1 MKNEF
6 SQDPQFQPTGSQ
18 SASFQSTESKG
29 DLKQSLREA
38 GDKIKSKSKEAASQV
53 KAQGGKYFDQGK
65 TRTADCMGRFSETLR
80 SSADRFESEQDPN
93 IAHYTRV
100 VAGKL
105 DDAASY
111 VRQRDFSGLRQD
123 TEDLARQHPVL
134 FFGGLFALGLATA
147 RFLKA
152 SGEHEYE
159 AEDEQIL
166 EDTEM
171 MTGAVE

>member
-6 SQDPQFQPTGSQ
+6 SQDPQFQPTGS
-18 SASFQSTESKG
+18 SSFQGKD

-38 GDKIKSKSKEAASQV
+38 GDQIKSKSKEAASQV
-53 KAQGGKYFDQGK
+53 KEQSGKYFDQGK

-80 SSADRFESEQDPN
+80 STADRFESEQDPN
-93 IAHYTRV
+93 IAHYTRL

-152 SGEHEYE
+152 SDERLDESDE
-159 AEDEQIL
+159 EQIL

-171 MTGAVE
+171 LTGAVE

>member
-6 SQDPQFQPTGSQ
+6 SQDPQFQSPGSP
-18 SASFQSTESKG
+18 SSNFQSSESKG

-38 GDKIKSKSKEAASQV
+38 GDKLKSKSKEAASQV
-53 KAQGGKYFDQGK
+53 KEQSGKYFDQGK

-80 SSADRFESEQDPN
+80 STADRFESEQDPN
-93 IAHYTRV
+93 IAHYTRM

-111 VRQRDFSGLRQD
+111 VRQRDLSGLRQD
-123 TEDLARQHPVL
+123 TEDLAREHPVL

-152 SGEHEYE
+152 SGERLDEVHE
-159 AEDEQIL
+159 EQIL
-166 EDTEM
+166 EDSEM

>member
-6 SQDPQFQPTGSQ
+6 SQDPQYQSTGST
-18 SASFQSTESKG
+18 STFQSPEAKG
-29 DLKQSLREA
+29 DFKQSLRDA
-38 GDKIKSKSKEAASQV
+38 GEQIKSKSKDAASQL
-53 KAQGGKYFDQGK
+53 KQEGGKYLDQGK

-80 SSADRFESEQDPN
+80 STADRFEAEEDPN
-93 IAHYTRV
+93 IAHYTRM

-111 VRQRDFSGLRQD
+111 VRQRDFSGLKHD
-123 TEDLARQHPVL
+123 AEDLARQHPVL
-134 FFGGLFALGLATA
+134 FFGGLFAIGLATA

-152 SGEHEYE
+152 SGEHF
-159 AEDEQIL
+159 DESQ
-166 EDTEM
+166 EEEVMEETEV

>member
-6 SQDPQFQPTGSQ
+6 SQDSQ
-18 SASFQSTESKG
+18 SQTASTFHSNENTG

-38 GDKIKSKSKEAASQV
+38 GEKIKSKSKEAASQF
-53 KAQGGKYFDQGK
+53 KEQGGKYFDQNK
-65 TRTADCMGRFSETLR
+65 TRTADCMGRFSDTLR
-80 SSADRFESEQDPN
+80 STADRFEAEEDPN
-93 IAHYTRV
+93 IAHYTRM

-123 TEDLARQHPVL
+123 TEDLARHHPVL

-152 SGEHEYE
+152 SGERM
-159 AEDEQIL
+159 DESSEEQML
-166 EDTEM
+166 EETEV